1 MTEGADPADNLI
13 TVEELDDVEH
23 EIITAKRRGSESGD
37 NARRDSVLSEQEE
50 ESLAQGANILSSIKE
65 KIFEQ
70 ADCRHVLRL
79 FRRQFFRRRELAMLD
94 EAGAEQ
100 RAAKQ
105 KIEDRKKAILEKQQS
120 AAFKRTGP
128 EWEHPNEALERL
140 RKNPMNG
147 AVAPSDL
154 GGQNGVPFSEA
165 DRWAPVI
172 GDQGN
177 GEASHIPPGFYFN
190 PQVADGFAPEN
201 LPNFFTSSVAR
212 FQAIVGDTGVGE
224 ADHIACGAYEWDP
237 DQGKINE
244 QANASFKSL
253 TDRIDLGFSS
263 PVMNNPK
270 MGPGAYDVRP
280 YTSFGPLGVSIDEN
294 FPGKGQV
301 CKFAKRPRFRYRVVL
316 FRELHTRPFR
326 RIHL

>member
-1 MTEGADPADNLI
+1 MVKRRHDSTLIGPAGRMSTPAGHLEQRVSIMTEGAEPTDNLI

-37 NARRDSVLSEQEE
+37 SARRDSVLSEKEE
-50 ESLAQGANILSSIKE
+50 ESLTQGANILSAIKE

-105 KIEDRKKAILEKQQS
+105 KVEDRKKAILHKQQS

-154 GGQNGVPFSEA
+154 GGQHGIPFSEA

-172 GDQGN
+172 GDQGHS
-177 GEASHIPPGFYFN
+177 EASHIPPGFYFN

-201 LPNFFTSSVAR
+201 LPNFFTSDVPR
-212 FQAIVGDTGVGE
+212 FQAVVGDTGVGN
-224 ADHIACGAYEWDP
+224 ACL
-237 DQGKINE
+237 
-244 QANASFKSL
+244 L
-253 TDRIDLGFSS
+253 TLRGTHAAFLQVKQTIS
-263 PVMNNPK
+263 PV
-270 MGPGAYDVRP
+270 VRMSGIQTKAKS
-280 YTSFGPLGVSIDEN
+280 TSKQMPRLNRKLTELTARVS
-294 FPGKGQV
+294 
-301 CKFAKRPRFRYRVVL
+301 
-316 FRELHTRPFR
+316 
-326 RIHL
+326 